1 MTLPRLHDETVVSG
15 TPSCFDTAVT
25 PPSLMMMSCAVI
37 GRSYD
42 KRNNDAIEITKR
54 DVEDCYDSVHSSR
67 VLDTEELLALLDS
80 KGIKNVQIAKA
91 LGLPDSRAAEIR
103 SRKRAIKLDEAAKL
117 VRAFQ
122 LEEARQ
128 VPPVPLPIFRLVI
141 RDLAHQLHVRPS
153 EEQVEALADELRAFA
168 SFLSDRRVRQSI
180 EAAEGFFQA
189 LRFRRQGAEEE
200 APQGTDPH
208 PAR

>member
-1 MTLPRLHDETVVSG
+1 MSETLISR
-15 TPSCFDTAVT
+15 
-25 PPSLMMMSCAVI
+25 
-37 GRSYD
+37 RSYD
-42 KRNNDAIEITKR
+42 NCRNSQARITNCGVAR
-54 DVEDCYDSVHSSR
+54 RYESVQLTP
-67 VLDTEELLALLDS
+67 VLDTKELLERLS
-80 KGIKNVQIAKA
+80 QKGVKNVQIARA
-91 LGLPDSRAAEIR
+91 LGLPDSRVPEIK
-103 SRKRAIKLDEAAKL
+103 SGKRALKLDEAVKL